1 MVVLQQE
8 LVLRKKNTHIW
19 CIFRGTSTNVG
30 KNGISRPHQLQFI
43 LQWISH
49 IDVNPTRSWTK
60 SWDSCRCVCVSIVV
74 HTCGKM
80 RLFGCVHRVQIPYF
94 VWQSSKKNFP
104 PYCHFYASKDTTT
117 TTTVCSC
124 TLPFERKNPKK
135 QRRIRILYPISS
147 FCCMYS
153 VCNSSSQGREQ
164 QAARRR
170 VLRRVSHKK
179 APTKHIFF
187 PAFSASSSRVPASLA
202 TEMSKIG
209 LPEDDRGAGL
219 FLAMPAS
226 FLVRS
231 K

>member
-94 VWQSSKKNFP
+94 VWQSSKKTFLL
-104 PYCHFYASKDTTT
+104 
-117 TTTVCSC
+117 TVI
-124 TLPFERKNPKK
+124 FMHRK
-135 QRRIRILYPISS
+135 I
-147 FCCMYS
+147 
-153 VCNSSSQGREQ
+153 
-164 QAARRR
+164 RRR
-170 VLRRVSHKK
+170 LLLSVVVLCLLSGRTQKSKEEYVSCIQSLLFVVCILSVIVVVK
-179 APTKHIFF
+179 AE
-187 PAFSASSSRVPASLA
+187 SSR
-202 TEMSKIG
+202 
-209 LPEDDRGAGL
+209 LPDAEC
-219 FLAMPAS
+219 
-226 FLVRS
+226 
-231 K
+231 